1 MNGEA
6 RVDKGYAAAMAQ
18 TSGAIA
24 DWLVKNRLL
33 IIIVFGIATAFLGYR
48 ATLLKMD
55 PGFNKSI
62 PLAHPYMQTYSKYKD
77 DFGGANTVLVA
88 LMQKEGDIFNA
99 DFLTTL
105 DDVSRE
111 VIYTTGVDRA
121 WVKSLFTPNV
131 FFTGVN
137 EEGFY
142 GARIVPSNFD
152 PTAQGIEQVRANLL
166 QSKEV
171 GRLVSHDMRGALV
184 SALLVE
190 KDPNTGQTLDYVQV
204 AEQLEEI
211 RTTYETENL
220 SVHIVGFAK
229 FITDVIAGAKDV
241 IFFFV
246 ITLFFTALML
256 YFFTGSWQLTLL
268 AVIAALMAVV
278 WQLGLVEL
286 LGYGIDPL
294 SILVP
299 FLILAIGISHAV
311 QMTNTWK
318 REYLAGADSVAASR
332 EAFNKLFIP
341 GATALLSDAVGFAV
355 IMLIDIEIIHEL
367 GITASIG
374 VAVMIITNKFLLP
387 ALLCYASLS
396 ANNINRAR
404 TQTESRVWRSISKVA
419 NRGIGVFVAV
429 TLMVGVGYW
438 KGKDLIIGDSQAG
451 APELYPDSA
460 YNQDLGVIIDN
471 FNVAID
477 ELIVIA
483 ETVDLG
489 CVQFDVINMIDRF
502 DWEIANVEGVQAVQT
517 LAKVVKE
524 RMVGNSEGNWK
535 FYNVPRNRYSIGNT
549 VSDRSMNINQ
559 QHFKYDCTAVPLR
572 IYTEDHRAPTLKNAI
587 NAVEKFAAK
596 NNTDRISLH
605 LASGNAGI
613 MAATNEAV
621 ENAEVQMNLTLFAAV
636 GLFCFLTFFSWRAAI
651 CIVLPLALVAYFGN
665 AVMAILGIGLK
676 VSTLPVVALGV
687 GIGVDY
693 GIYLFARTYTYIRQG
708 IDLQEAYYRALTEVG
723 TAVVFTAATMTIGV
737 ATWAFSTLKFQADMG
752 VLLAYMFFVNMLGA
766 IFIMPALAAWLFPEA
781 LREAPK

>member
-6 RVDKGYAAAMAQ
+6 RVDKGYAAAMAR

-24 DWLVKNRLL
+24 DWLVRNRLL

-48 ATLLKMD
+48 ATLLRMD

-88 LMQKEGDIFNA
+88 LMQKEGEIFNA

-137 EEGFY
+137 EEGFF

-166 QSKEV
+166 QSKEI

-204 AEQLEEI
+204 AEQLEKI
-211 RTTYETENL
+211 RATYETENL

-268 AVIAALMAVV
+268 AIIAALMAVV

-374 VAVMIITNKFLLP
+374 VAVMILP
-387 ALLCYASLS
+387 
-396 ANNINRAR
+396 IN
-404 TQTESRVWRSISKVA
+404 
-419 NRGIGVFVAV
+419 
-429 TLMVGVGYW
+429 
-438 KGKDLIIGDSQAG
+438 
-451 APELYPDSA
+451 
-460 YNQDLGVIIDN
+460 
-471 FNVAID
+471 
-477 ELIVIA
+477 
-483 ETVDLG
+483 
-489 CVQFDVINMIDRF
+489 
-502 DWEIANVEGVQAVQT
+502 
-517 LAKVVKE
+517 
-524 RMVGNSEGNWK
+524 
-535 FYNVPRNRYSIGNT
+535 
-549 VSDRSMNINQ
+549 
-559 QHFKYDCTAVPLR
+559 
-572 IYTEDHRAPTLKNAI
+572 
-587 NAVEKFAAK
+587 
-596 NNTDRISLH
+596 
-605 LASGNAGI
+605 
-613 MAATNEAV
+613 
-621 ENAEVQMNLTLFAAV
+621 
-636 GLFCFLTFFSWRAAI
+636 FCFPR
-651 CIVLPLALVAYFGN
+651 YF
-665 AVMAILGIGLK
+665 VM
-676 VSTLPVVALGV
+676 
-687 GIGVDY
+687 
-693 GIYLFARTYTYIRQG
+693 
-708 IDLQEAYYRALTEVG
+708 
-723 TAVVFTAATMTIGV
+723 
-737 ATWAFSTLKFQADMG
+737 QA
-752 VLLAYMFFVNMLGA
+752 
-766 IFIMPALAAWLFPEA
+766 
-781 LREAPK
+781 